1 MFIFVDIGCQERLS
15 DGTVFR
21 NCSFFKL
28 LETNM
33 LNIPPDKPLPP
44 IELRDGMLSY
54 DPMLEAESSTIHM
67 PHVIVADDAFPLMRN
82 IMKPNAQKNLTDGK
96 RIYNYRLSR
105 ARRTSKNAFGI
116 LANMFRIFFTRINL
130 SPELS
135 SKITLA
141 CCILHNLLLTKST
154 ETYTPKVFVDNTDG
168 NGNVVEGAWRKN
180 AASTYFMDLP
190 PTSVRNVHRRTDIRN
205 EFKNYFLGKG
215 QVPWQYR
222 HVYV

>member
-1 MFIFVDIGCQERLS
+1 
-15 DGTVFR
+15 
-21 NCSFFKL
+21 
-28 LETNM
+28 M

-44 IELRDGMLSY
+44 IELRDGMLNY

-82 IMKPNAQKNLTDGK
+82 IMKPYAQKNLTDGK

-105 ARRTSKNAFGI
+105 ARRTSENAFGI

-141 CCILHNLLLTKST
+141 FCITYCWRNQQKRTLRRSLLTIRM
-154 ETYTPKVFVDNTDG
+154 EMVTYTPKVFVDNTDG
-168 NGNVVEGAWRKN
+168 NGNVHSEG
-180 AASTYFMDLP
+180 LC
-190 PTSVRNVHRRTDIRN
+190 
-205 EFKNYFLGKG
+205 
-215 QVPWQYR
+215 WQYGWKW
-222 HVYV
+222 